1 MLKVEDLRVGYDRVA
16 VVHGASIHVA
26 AGEAVAVIGANG
38 AGKSTLV
45 AAVCGLNIPYSG
57 RIMTNGKDV
66 TRVQPHER
74 IAHGIA
80 VVLEG
85 RHLFTELTVLE
96 NLQLALAAGTRQR
109 PHAQR
114 FSLADICSLFPVV
127 EERRNSLVALLSGG
141 QQQMV
146 AIARAL
152 LLQPDLLVMDE
163 LTTGLA
169 PKVVRELLTVLT
181 ELRSR
186 GMSILLV
193 EQSATIAAEMTD
205 RTYVMSV
212 GRVVKEVSRSEWP
225 RLLDDDELVKAYLH
239 G

>member
-1 MLKVEDLRVGYDRVA
+1 MLKVDNVHVGYEGVA
-16 VVHGASIHVA
+16 VLHGASIEVGV
-26 AGEAVAVIGANG
+26 GEAVAVIGANG

-45 AAVCGLNIPYSG
+45 AAICGLRPPMKG
-57 RIMTNGKDV
+57 RIVMNGQDV
-66 TRVQPHER
+66 SAVPAHLR
-74 IAHGIA
+74 AGHGIA

-96 NLQLALAAGTRQR
+96 NLRLALAAGVRQR
-109 PHAQR
+109 PQVKR
-114 FSLADICSLFPVV
+114 FSLQDIYTLFPVV
-127 EERRNSLVALLSGG
+127 EQRKDSAVALLSGG

-169 PKVVRELLTVLT
+169 PKVVKELLAVLT
-181 ELRSR
+181 QLRSR

-193 EQSATIAAEMTD
+193 EQSIAIAAEMTD
-205 RTYVMSV
+205 RTYVVSV
-212 GRVVKEVSRSEWP
+212 GKVVQHVTRAQWP
-225 RLLDDDELVKAYLH
+225 ALMADDSLVKAYLH

>member
-1 MLKVEDLRVGYDRVA
+1 MLKIDNIVAGYNAVA
-16 VVHGASIHVA
+16 VLHGASLHVA
-26 AGEAVAVIGANG
+26 PGEAVAVVGANG

-45 AAVCGLNIPYSG
+45 ALLCGLRTPSSG
-57 RIMTNGKDV
+57 RIVFNGQDV
-66 TRVQPHER
+66 TQLPAHRR

-85 RHLFTELTVLE
+85 RHLFTELTVHE
-96 NLQLALAAGTRQR
+96 NLKLALAAGTRER
-109 PHAQR
+109 KGVNR
-114 FSLADICSLFPVV
+114 FSMDDIFALFPVV
-127 EERRNSLVALLSGG
+127 AERKDALVSLLSGG

-152 LLQPDLLVMDE
+152 LLQPDILVMDE

-169 PKVVRELLTVLT
+169 PKVVKEILQVLT
-181 ELRSR
+181 RLRER

-193 EQSATIAAEMTD
+193 EQSVAIAAEMTD

-212 GRVVKEVSRSEWP
+212 GRVVQEISRAQWP
-225 RLLDDDELVKAYLH
+225 EILKDDALMKAYLH

>member
-1 MLKVEDLRVGYDRVA
+1 MLKIDNIVAGYNAVA
-16 VVHGASIHVA
+16 VLHGASLHVA
-26 AGEAVAVIGANG
+26 PGEAVAVVGANG

-45 AAVCGLNIPYSG
+45 ALLCGLRTPSSG
-57 RIMTNGKDV
+57 QIVFNGQDV
-66 TRVQPHER
+66 TRLPAHRR

-85 RHLFTELTVLE
+85 RHLFTELTVHE
-96 NLQLALAAGTRQR
+96 NLKLALAAGNRER
-109 PHAQR
+109 KGVNR
-114 FSLADICSLFPVV
+114 FSMDDIFALFPVV
-127 EERRNSLVALLSGG
+127 AERKDAVVSLLSGG

-152 LLQPDLLVMDE
+152 LLQPDILVMDE

-169 PKVVRELLTVLT
+169 PKVVKEILQVLSRLRE
-181 ELRSR
+181 R

-193 EQSATIAAEMTD
+193 EQSVAIAAEMTD

-212 GRVVKEVSRSEWP
+212 GRVVQEISRAQWP
-225 RLLDDDELVKAYLH
+225 EILKDDALMKAYLH

>member
-1 MLKVEDLRVGYDRVA
+1 MLEVEKVIAGYDGVP
-16 VVHGASIHVA
+16 VLHGVDIKVD

-45 AAVCGLNIPYSG
+45 ATLCGLKIPMSG
-57 RIMTNGKDV
+57 SVRMGGRDV
-66 TRVQPHER
+66 TRVAPHAR

-96 NLQLALAAGTRQR
+96 NLRIAVATGKLQRSGT
-109 PHAQR
+109 QR
-114 FSLADICSLFPVV
+114 FSLDDIYALFPVV
-127 EERRNSLVALLSGG
+127 KERRDSVVALLSGG

-169 PKVVRELLTVLT
+169 PKVVKELLTVLT

-193 EQSATIAAEMTD
+193 EQSVTIAAEMTD

-212 GRVVKEVSRSEWP
+212 GRVMQEVTRAQWP
-225 RLLDDDELVKAYLH
+225 ALLANDGLVKAYLH

>member
-1 MLKVEDLRVGYDRVA
+1 MLKIDNIVAGYNAVA
-16 VVHGASIHVA
+16 VLHGASLHVA
-26 AGEAVAVIGANG
+26 PGEAVAVVGANG

-45 AAVCGLNIPYSG
+45 ALLCGLRTPSSG
-57 RIMTNGKDV
+57 QIVFNGQDV
-66 TRVQPHER
+66 TRLPAHRR

-85 RHLFTELTVLE
+85 RHLFTELTVHE
-96 NLQLALAAGTRQR
+96 NLKLALAAGNRER
-109 PHAQR
+109 KGVNR
-114 FSLADICSLFPVV
+114 FSMDDIFALFPVV
-127 EERRNSLVALLSGG
+127 AERKDAVVSLLSGG

-152 LLQPDLLVMDE
+152 LLQPDILVMDE

-169 PKVVRELLTVLT
+169 PKVVKEILQVLSRLRE
-181 ELRSR
+181 R

-193 EQSATIAAEMTD
+193 EQSVAIAAEMTD

-212 GRVVKEVSRSEWP
+212 GRVVQEIRRAQWP
-225 RLLDDDELVKAYLH
+225 EILKDDALMKAYLH